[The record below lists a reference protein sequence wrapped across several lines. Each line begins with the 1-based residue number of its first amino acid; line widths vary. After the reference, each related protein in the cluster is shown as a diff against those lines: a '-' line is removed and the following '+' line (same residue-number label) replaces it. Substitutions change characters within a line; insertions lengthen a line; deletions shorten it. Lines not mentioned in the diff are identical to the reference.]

1 MLVQVKK
8 VKPWTGHKAPD
19 GRSYFYNSETKQSSW
34 SKPEELMTR
43 GEVDTPHTLAH
54 SHPHPHPHTLT
65 EAAGAEQ
72 VEGAQ
77 ERLGEA
83 ILLQHGDQRICLD
96 HTPGTGG
103 SQRLSR
109 IDLLTHC

>member
-54 SHPHPHPHTLT
+54 SHPHTLTLTLTPSHPHPHPHTHPHTLT

-77 ERLGEA
+77 E
-83 ILLQHGDQRICLD
+83 
-96 HTPGTGG
+96 
-103 SQRLSR
+103 
-109 IDLLTHC
+109 